1 MEPIQRK
8 SNANLNVAKQAQLLA
23 NTDLKMAKSIILWLI
38 KNWIILLR
46 DFIIIWFSF
55 RNIIPI

>member
-23 NTDLKMAKSIILWLI
+23 NTDLKMAKSISLWLI